1 MVSKDMEYKI
11 LMVLTV
17 CLMIMGACE
26 IASFNQWGNP
36 DNPSPHTM
44 AKTANSQRFRKS
56 IPSPDGYGYGGMLES
71 LKKNDF
77 SRFRDSV
84 YVDYTGAGQYLDS
97 QIAKA
102 FEEIKKTPFGN
113 THSNSPAS
121 KNSEIEVDKARKLI
135 LEWFHTSSE
144 EYDVV
149 FTSGATASLHLIGE
163 TFPWTRNSHFYYLR
177 ENHNSVLG
185 IREFALH
192 NGAKFHVINSTDV
205 EDECKAPGAEQS
217 SGDEI
222 NNLFAYPLEENFSG
236 KMYPKEWINLI
247 QGKNRFHCSG
257 KWYVLL
263 DIAAFAPTHDLDLSK
278 YSADFVVLS
287 FYKMFGFPTG
297 IGALLIRHASA
308 PILNKMY
315 YGGGSVL
322 QTVTQSGDHRVP
334 TSTTRRFEDGTPNFL
349 GISALKFGFEALA
362 GVGGPAAINKHTMAV
377 THYLYGKLKSLR
389 HYNGQPVLEIY
400 GNHASGD
407 DAAQGPI
414 VTVNVKTPAGE
425 YVSFAEVEKAAAEAR
440 IHLRAGWHCNPGAAY
455 GALGLSEEKIAEQIR
470 NHKCFSSTCVHQ
482 TALTVVN
489 GVMAGAVRISLGF
502 MTTFEDCDR
511 VVDFFRSR

>member
-1 MVSKDMEYKI
+1 M
-11 LMVLTV
+11 
-17 CLMIMGACE
+17 
-26 IASFNQWGNP
+26 
-36 DNPSPHTM
+36 
-44 AKTANSQRFRKS
+44 
-56 IPSPDGYGYGGMLES
+56 
-71 LKKNDF
+71 
-77 SRFRDSV
+77 
-84 YVDYTGAGQYLDS
+84 
-97 QIAKA
+97 
-102 FEEIKKTPFGN
+102 
-113 THSNSPAS
+113 
-121 KNSEIEVDKARKLI
+121 
-135 LEWFHTSSE
+135 
-144 EYDVV
+144 V
-149 FTSGATASLHLIGE
+149 FTSGATGASPFPPSSVASLHLIGE

-297 IGALLIRHASA
+297 IGALLIRHSSA

-322 QTVTQSGDHRVP
+322 QTVTQSGDHR
-334 TSTTRRFEDGTPNFL
+334 
-349 GISALKFGFEALA
+349 
-362 GVGGPAAINKHTMAV
+362 
-377 THYLYGKLKSLR
+377 
-389 HYNGQPVLEIY
+389 
-400 GNHASGD
+400 
-407 DAAQGPI
+407 
-414 VTVNVKTPAGE
+414 
-425 YVSFAEVEKAAAEAR
+425 
-440 IHLRAGWHCNPGAAY
+440 
-455 GALGLSEEKIAEQIR
+455 
-470 NHKCFSSTCVHQ
+470 
-482 TALTVVN
+482 
-489 GVMAGAVRISLGF
+489 
-502 MTTFEDCDR
+502 
-511 VVDFFRSR
+511 